1 MKDLYNILG
10 VDKTASPE
18 EIKRAYRKLASK
30 HHPDRGGD
38 TARFQE
44 IQSAYETL
52 SDPQRRQQ
60 YDNPSPFGPNFNQG
74 GFRSPFHDPQFD
86 LNSIFD
92 MFGARFH
99 QQRPQVARVSLWL
112 TLEEVYAGGKKTI
125 GIGTPQGQ
133 HAVEIEIPKGVENG
147 MGVQYSGIAPG
158 GLDLIIQYRIHPHST
173 WEREKNNLVTEKTLT
188 VWELILG
195 KEIPIQVISGQTVN
209 LKVPPKTQPG
219 TIMRL
224 RGFGLPSINGN
235 QGDALIKIQASVPT
249 DIPDYLMDAI
259 RKAQGQ

>member
-1 MKDLYNILG
+1 MKDLYSILG
-10 VDKTASPE
+10 IEKTAGPE

-38 TARFQE
+38 TAQFQE

-60 YDNPSPFGPNFNQG
+60 YDNPSPFASNFNNG
-74 GFRSPFHDPQFD
+74 GFRGHFNDAQFD

-99 QQRPQVARVSLWL
+99 QQRSQYARVSLWL

-133 HAVEIEIPKGVENG
+133 HAVEVDIPKGVEDG

-158 GLDLIIQYRIHPHST
+158 GLDLVVQYRIHPHLV
-173 WEREKNNLVTEKTLT
+173 WVREKNNLLSEKKLNF
-188 VWELILG
+188 WELILG
-195 KEIPIQVISGQTVN
+195 KEITVQAISGQMLN
-209 LKVPPKTQPG
+209 LKIPPNTQPG
-219 TIMRL
+219 TTMRL
-224 RGFGLPSINGN
+224 RGLGLLSMNGH
-235 QGDALIKIQASVPT
+235 QGDALVKIQGVIPA
-249 DIPDYLMDAI
+249 DIPDYVMDAI
-259 RKAQGQ
+259 RKSQGQ

>member
-1 MKDLYNILG
+1 MKDLYSILG
-10 VDKTASPE
+10 VAKTASPE

-38 TARFQE
+38 TAQFQE

-60 YDNPSPFGPNFNQG
+60 YDNPSPFGSSFNQG
-74 GFRSPFHDPQFD
+74 GFRSHFNDAQFD

-99 QQRPQVARVSLWL
+99 QPRPQVARVSLWL
-112 TLEEVYAGGKKTI
+112 TLEEVYIGGKKTI

-158 GLDLIIQYRIHPHST
+158 GLDLVIQYRIHPHSV
-173 WEREKNNLVTEKTLT
+173 WEREKNNLYTEKKLT
-188 VWELILG
+188 IWELILG
-195 KEIPIQVISGQTVN
+195 KEIQVQAISGQTIN
-209 LKVPPKTQPG
+209 LKIPPKTQPG

-224 RGFGLPSINGN
+224 RGLGLSSLNGQ
-235 QGDALIKIQASVPT
+235 QGDALIKVEATIPS
-249 DIPDYLMDAI
+249 DIPEYLMDAI
-259 RKAQGQ
+259 RKSQEQ